1 MDLENNLLLLDKF
14 RKQLWE
20 FINEEE
26 EGGFRDYLNDKYK
39 IYSRVCDTVEIA
51 LQTWEV
57 DDSFLDSVFL
67 QVKEKMW
74 DTYTDSHW
82 FLARAILILEW
93 NQEAIDNEK
102 NFIEEWN
109 KAGIKSAE
117 TMSLN

>member
-39 IYSRVCDTVEIA
+39 IYSKVCDTVEIA

-57 DDSFLDSVFL
+57 DDSFLDTVFL

-102 NFIEEWN
+102 TFIEEWD